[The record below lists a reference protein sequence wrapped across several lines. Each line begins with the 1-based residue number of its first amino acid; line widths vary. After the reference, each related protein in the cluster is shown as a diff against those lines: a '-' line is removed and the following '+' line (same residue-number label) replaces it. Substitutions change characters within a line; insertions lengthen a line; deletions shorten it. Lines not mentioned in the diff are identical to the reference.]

1 MATKAS
7 LQQPKKGN
15 LSLFTR
21 SDNEIL
27 KQINATHFQDDEK
40 FDVESLFIIVKNVLK
55 SATQIIDN
63 AVLFCCFF
71 PHVFIFSFS
80 ILFTCGPQQGSQAFT
95 VAHLYTQ
102 EYFLRGNY
110 KARLFSFS
118 FLKNST
124 YHSLYV
130 NMVANETTQSILKK
144 LSNYSWD
151 AKAVLTLAAFAL
163 DYGELSWLLAQN
175 QSSDQLAK
183 SLGTLRRVSILLKG
197 PNLEKHRE
205 ALIELNIVIK
215 TTLEVIECIF
225 ELKKLSNYSTKDVP
239 ALSTGVDHIR
249 LDVFWAIITIVA
261 STTQI
266 CCLTSDEDKKQ
277 ELSQFCEKLKA
288 IVSQLRWQITISEQ
302 QIECKLRLEVVEVFK
317 GLISF
322 KDNVQQLFDGST
334 KNLVNI
340 DGVLKGKNVLLF
352 ISGLDISDDDISILE
367 PIHELIS
374 QKDRYKIVWIPIVE
388 KWTEDLK
395 KKFERLRAKMPWYV
409 VQYFYPIAG
418 IRFVKEKWHFKGKP
432 SVVVLSPQGKVESDN
447 AIHMI
452 RVWKIKAFPFTTA
465 QEETLSSNRDWI
477 GSIATG
483 VNPNIESWI
492 KEEKYIFFYGGKDEW
507 IQQFTK
513 AATALA
519 SDPVIKEKAQIS
531 IELMLVG
538 KGSKGDDT
546 HCLIPG
552 RFWTGI
558 ESMFISATHRK
569 TTADAVTLEIQKL
582 LSYKNE
588 STGWAVLSKGS
599 SVVFSS
605 RGTTILKTVEEFDKW
620 KELVQGKGFEVS
632 FMGYHNLV
640 LETSQILCCFIDIPK
655 YSGKIPENVKCP
667 DCLRDME
674 AYISGSSA
682 ATTFDGDGDG
692 NSLHD

>member
-63 AVLFCCFF
+63 AVL
-71 PHVFIFSFS
+71 
-80 ILFTCGPQQGSQAFT
+80 GSQAFT
-95 VAHLYTQ
+95 VAHLD
-102 EYFLRGNY
+102 EKIP
-110 KARLFSFS
+110 KASFS
-118 FLKNST
+118 PPLCTLKSI
-124 YHSLYV
+124 SCE
-130 NMVANETTQSILKK
+130 MQCKDPSEEVANETTQSILKK
-144 LSNYSWD
+144 LSNYSWV

-163 DYGELSWLLAQN
+163 DYGEFSWLLAQN

-261 STTQI
+261 STTQL

-418 IRFVKEKWHFKGKP
+418 IRFIKEKWHFKGKP

-569 TTADAVTLEIQKL
+569 TTADAIQKL

-655 YSGKIPENVKCP
+655 YSGKILENVKCP

-674 AYISGSSA
+674 AYIR
-682 ATTFDGDGDG
+682 FKCCH
-692 NSLHD
+692 NIRW